1 MSSKQEPRGYLRAA
15 TFPDEESAGQVYFH
29 LQELIAHVAGDV
41 DLSVYR
47 FSLSDV
53 VHVAVVGESPPGE
66 LRQEIEAAIAG
77 GESVRLDRPT
87 RRWLRQ
93 RRAEQLKRGPWVEHH
108 FRPGRGVRFGR

>member
-1 MSSKQEPRGYLRAA
+1 MARKQESKGYLRAA
-15 TFPDEESAGQVYFH
+15 RFASEEAAGQVYFQI
-29 LQELIAHVAGDV
+29 QELVAQFAGDV

-53 VHVAVVGESPPGE
+53 VHVAVVGEAPPGE
-66 LRQEIEAAIAG
+66 LRQEIEVAIAG

-93 RRAEQLKRGPWVEHH
+93 RRAEQIKRAPWVEHH

>member
-15 TFPDEESAGQVYFH
+15 RFAGEEAAGQVYFQI
-29 LQELIAHVAGDV
+29 QELIAQVAGDV

-47 FSLSDV
+47 FLSNDIS
-53 VHVAVVGESPPGE
+53 HVAVVGESPPAQ
-66 LRQEIEAAIAG
+66 LRQEIEAAIAS

-93 RRAEQLKRGPWVEHH
+93 RRAEQVKRGPWVEQHY
-108 FRPGRGVRFGR
+108 RPGRGFRFGR